1 MAQALQIRQGQ
12 GMKIRITGMALTVM
26 LLAACGQ
33 AQAPDAAPAAPAPT
47 TEAPAATAT
56 VVEKEPSIE
65 DGVDPSVWDN
75 EGEPEDPSAGGEL
88 TCADNPLATH
98 FFTLVGGNTVDDCGR
113 KDPKVL
119 AAFNALMKNT
129 AAAESADKEIPSLRE
144 RLLSGPSGPG
154 ELVVLQGEPWWFY
167 TACQAHDC
175 PGTALAM
182 LYSPNQSK
190 MVGRLTARC
199 RIWWLGEPSDEQRAL
214 IEREQPVDKAM
225 LKEEGESCE

>member
-1 MAQALQIRQGQ
+1 
-12 GMKIRITGMALTVM
+12 MKIRTIAMSSMVA

-33 AQAPDAAPAAPAPT
+33 APEKATGTAPAAPPAPT
-47 TEAPAATAT
+47 TDAPAATAT

-65 DGVDPSVWDN
+65 DGDN

-119 AAFNALMKNT
+119 TAFEALMKGT
-129 AAAESADKEIPSLRE
+129 QDAESTDKEIPSLRK

-182 LYSPNQSK
+182 LYSPTQAK

-199 RIWWLGEPSDEQRAL
+199 RVWWLGEPTAEQRAQ
-214 IEREQPVDKAM
+214 IEQRQPLQDAA
-225 LKEEGESCE
+225 LKEDSALCE

>member
-1 MAQALQIRQGQ
+1 
-12 GMKIRITGMALTVM
+12 MKIRITGMALTVA

-33 AQAPDAAPAAPAPT
+33 APAPDAAPAALAPT

-56 VVEKEPSIE
+56 VVEQAPSIE
-65 DGVDPSVWDN
+65 DGVDPAVWDN
-75 EGEPEDPSAGGEL
+75 EGEAEDPSAGGEL

-129 AAAESADKEIPSLRE
+129 ATAESADKEIPSLRE

-182 LYSPNQSK
+182 LYSPDQSK

>member
-1 MAQALQIRQGQ
+1 MKSRSI
-12 GMKIRITGMALTVM
+12 GMSWMIA
-26 LLAACGQ
+26 LLAACSQ
-33 AQAPDAAPAAPAPT
+33 APAPQV
-47 TEAPAATAT
+47 APEPAAAAATAT
-56 VVEKEPSIE
+56 VVEPEASIE

-75 EGEPEDPSAGGEL
+75 EGEPEEQTPGAEL
-88 TCADNPLATH
+88 TCKDNPLATH

-113 KDPKVL
+113 EDPKVL
-119 AAFNALMKNT
+119 AAFNALMQNT
-129 AAAESADKEIPSLRE
+129 AAAEASDKDIPSLRK

-182 LYSPNQSK
+182 LYSPEQSK

-199 RIWWLGEPSDEQRAL
+199 RVWWLGEPSAEQREQIAQLRPLDDAAL
-214 IEREQPVDKAM
+214 TEDSA
-225 LKEEGESCE
+225 LCE

>member
-1 MAQALQIRQGQ
+1 
-12 GMKIRITGMALTVM
+12 MKIRTMAMSSLVA

-33 AQAPDAAPAAPAPT
+33 AQEQRNETTPAVAPAVPAEAPVAPAA
-47 TEAPAATAT
+47 
-56 VVEKEPSIE
+56 VVDNEPSIE

-75 EGEPEDPSAGGEL
+75 EGEPEDAGAGGEL
-88 TCADNPLATH
+88 SCKDNPLATH

-119 AAFNALMKNT
+119 AAFDALMKGT
-129 AAAESADKEIPSLRE
+129 QAAESTDKDIPSLRE

-154 ELVVLQGEPWWFY
+154 ELLVLQGEPWWFY

-182 LYSPNQSK
+182 LYSPTQAK

-199 RIWWLGEPSDEQRAL
+199 RVWWLGEPDAEQRAL
-214 IEREQPVDKAM
+214 IERERPLDEALFKD
-225 LKEEGESCE
+225 EGDACE

>member
-1 MAQALQIRQGQ
+1 
-12 GMKIRITGMALTVM
+12 MKIRIRGMALTVA

-33 AQAPDAAPAAPAPT
+33 APAPAAAPAAPAPT
-47 TEAPAATAT
+47 AEAPAATAT
-56 VVEKEPSIE
+56 AAEKEPSTE
-65 DGVDPSVWDN
+65 DGVDPAVWDN
-75 EGEPEDPSAGGEL
+75 EGEPEGPSAGGEL

-119 AAFNALMKNT
+119 AAFNTLMKGT
-129 AAAESADKEIPSLRE
+129 AAAESSDKEIPSLRQ

-154 ELVVLQGEPWWFY
+154 ERALLQGEPWWFY

-182 LYSPNQSK
+182 LYSPTEAK

-199 RIWWLGEPSDEQRAL
+199 RVWWLGEPTAEQRAQ
-214 IEREQPVDKAM
+214 IEQRQPLQDAA
-225 LKEEGESCE
+225 LKEDSALCE

>member
-1 MAQALQIRQGQ
+1 
-12 GMKIRITGMALTVM
+12 MKIRITGMALTVA

-33 AQAPDAAPAAPAPT
+33 APAPDAAPAAPAPT

-56 VVEKEPSIE
+56 VVKQAQSIK

-75 EGEPEDPSAGGEL
+75 EGEPEDPSTGGEL

-144 RLLSGPSGPG
+144 RLLSGPSAPG

-182 LYSPNQSK
+182 LYSPDQSK

>member
-1 MAQALQIRQGQ
+1 
-12 GMKIRITGMALTVM
+12 MKIRITGMAMMVA

-33 AQAPDAAPAAPAPT
+33 APAPDAAPAAPAPT
-47 TEAPAATAT
+47 AEAPAATAT

-88 TCADNPLATH
+88 TCTDNPLATH

-119 AAFNALMKNT
+119 AAFNTLMKNT

-182 LYSPNQSK
+182 LYSPDQSK

>member
-1 MAQALQIRQGQ
+1 
-12 GMKIRITGMALTVM
+12 MKMRITGMAM
-26 LLAACGQ
+26 MAALLAACGQ
-33 AQAPDAAPAAPAPT
+33 APEKTGETAPAVAPAPT
-47 TEAPAATAT
+47 AEAPAAAAT
-56 VVEKEPSIE
+56 VVEKEPKEPPAE
-65 DGVDPSVWDN
+65 DGMDPSVWDN

-98 FFTLVGGNTVDDCGR
+98 FFTLVGGNIVDDCGR
-113 KDPKVL
+113 EDPKVL

-129 AAAESADKEIPSLRE
+129 AAAESADREIPSLRE

-154 ELVVLQGEPWWFY
+154 DLVVLQGEPWWFY

-182 LYSPNQSK
+182 LYSPDQSK

-199 RIWWLGEPSDEQRAL
+199 RVWWLGEPTAEQRAQ
-214 IEREQPVDKAM
+214 IEQRQPLQDVA
-225 LKEEGESCE
+225 LKEDSALCD

>member
-1 MAQALQIRQGQ
+1 
-12 GMKIRITGMALTVM
+12 MKIRITGMALTVA

-33 AQAPDAAPAAPAPT
+33 APAPDAAPTAPAPT

-56 VVEKEPSIE
+56 VVEQAPSIE

-75 EGEPEDPSAGGEL
+75 EGEPENPSTGGEL

-182 LYSPNQSK
+182 LYSPDQSK

>member
-1 MAQALQIRQGQ
+1 
-12 GMKIRITGMALTVM
+12 MKMRITGMAM
-26 LLAACGQ
+26 MAALLAACGQ
-33 AQAPDAAPAAPAPT
+33 APEKTGETAPAAAPVPT
-47 TEAPAATAT
+47 TEAPAAT
-56 VVEKEPSIE
+56 VDEKEPSVE

-119 AAFNALMKNT
+119 EAFNALMKGT
-129 AAAESADKEIPSLRE
+129 AAAESSDKEIPSLRE

-182 LYSPNQSK
+182 LYSPDQSK

-199 RIWWLGEPSDEQRAL
+199 RVWWLGEPDAEQRAL
-214 IEREQPVDKAM
+214 IERERPLDEAL
-225 LKEEGESCE
+225 LKNEGDACE

>member
-1 MAQALQIRQGQ
+1 
-12 GMKIRITGMALTVM
+12 MKIRITGMTLTVA

-33 AQAPDAAPAAPAPT
+33 APAPAAAPAAPAPT
-47 TEAPAATAT
+47 AEAPAATAT
-56 VVEKEPSIE
+56 AVEKEPSIE
-65 DGVDPSVWDN
+65 DGVDPAVWDN
-75 EGEPEDPSAGGEL
+75 EGEPEDPSTGGEL

-113 KDPKVL
+113 KDPTVL
-119 AAFNALMKNT
+119 AAFNTLMKGT
-129 AAAESADKEIPSLRE
+129 AAAESADKEIPPLRQ

-154 ELVVLQGEPWWFY
+154 ERVVLQGEPWWFY

-182 LYSPNQSK
+182 LYSPTEAR

-199 RIWWLGEPSDEQRAL
+199 RVWWLGEPTAEQRAQ
-214 IEREQPVDKAM
+214 IEQRQPLQDAA
-225 LKEEGESCE
+225 LKEDSALCE

>member
-1 MAQALQIRQGQ
+1 
-12 GMKIRITGMALTVM
+12 MKIRITGMALTVA

-33 AQAPDAAPAAPAPT
+33 APAPDAAPTAPAPT
-47 TEAPAATAT
+47 TEAPAAPAT
-56 VVEKEPSIE
+56 VVEQAPSIE
-65 DGVDPSVWDN
+65 DGVDPAVWHN

-154 ELVVLQGEPWWFY
+154 ELMVLQGEPWWFY

-182 LYSPNQSK
+182 LYSPDQSK

>member
-1 MAQALQIRQGQ
+1 
-12 GMKIRITGMALTVM
+12 MKIRITGMALTVA

-33 AQAPDAAPAAPAPT
+33 APAPDAAPTAPAPT

-56 VVEKEPSIE
+56 VVEQAPSIE

-75 EGEPEDPSAGGEL
+75 EGEPEDPGAGGEL

-144 RLLSGPSGPG
+144 RLLSGPSAPG

-182 LYSPNQSK
+182 LYSPDQSK

>member
-1 MAQALQIRQGQ
+1 
-12 GMKIRITGMALTVM
+12 MKIRITGMVLTVA

-33 AQAPDAAPAAPAPT
+33 APAPDAAPAAPAPA

-75 EGEPEDPSAGGEL
+75 EGEPEDPGAGGEL

-182 LYSPNQSK
+182 LYSPDQSK

>member
-1 MAQALQIRQGQ
+1 
-12 GMKIRITGMALTVM
+12 MKMRITGMATM
-26 LLAACGQ
+26 AALLAACGQ
-33 AQAPDAAPAAPAPT
+33 APAPDAAPAAPAPT
-47 TEAPAATAT
+47 TEAPAAAAT

-119 AAFNALMKNT
+119 AAFDALMKNT
-129 AAAESADKEIPSLRE
+129 AAAESPDKNVPSLRE

-154 ELVVLQGEPWWFY
+154 ELMVLQGEPWWLY
-167 TACQAHDC
+167 TACQAHQC
-175 PGTALAM
+175 STTALAM
-182 LYSPNQSK
+182 LYSPTHSK
-190 MVGRLTARC
+190 MVGRLTTRC
-199 RIWWLGEPSDEQRAL
+199 NVWWLGEPNAEQRAL
-214 IEREQPVDKAM
+214 IERERPVDEAM
-225 LKEEGESCE
+225 LKEEGDSCE

>member
-1 MAQALQIRQGQ
+1 MTSRYIGLSWMIA
-12 GMKIRITGMALTVM
+12 
-26 LLAACGQ
+26 LLAACSQ
-33 AQAPDAAPAAPAPT
+33 APAPPPAAAAS
-47 TEAPAATAT
+47 EAPVAIATA
-56 VVEKEPSIE
+56 VEPDASSEA
-65 DGVDPSVWDN
+65 GVDPAVWDN
-75 EGEPEDPSAGGEL
+75 EGEPEQETPGAAL
-88 TCADNPLATH
+88 TCKDNPLATH

-119 AAFNALMKNT
+119 AAFDTLMQNT
-129 AAAESADKEIPSLRE
+129 AAAEAGNKDIAPLRE

-182 LYSPNQSK
+182 LYSPGQSK

-199 RIWWLGEPSDEQRAL
+199 RVWWLGEPTPEQREQ
-214 IEREQPVDKAM
+214 IEQLRPLDDAT
-225 LKEEGESCE
+225 LKEDSALCE

>member
-1 MAQALQIRQGQ
+1 
-12 GMKIRITGMALTVM
+12 MKIRITGMVLTVA

-33 AQAPDAAPAAPAPT
+33 APAPDAAPTAPAPI

-56 VVEKEPSIE
+56 VVEQAPSIE

-182 LYSPNQSK
+182 LYSPDQSK

-199 RIWWLGEPSDEQRAL
+199 RIWWLGEPSDEQSAL

>member
-1 MAQALQIRQGQ
+1 
-12 GMKIRITGMALTVM
+12 MKIRITGMAMMVA

-33 AQAPDAAPAAPAPT
+33 APAPDAAPAAPAPT
-47 TEAPAATAT
+47 AEAPAATAT

-88 TCADNPLATH
+88 TCTDNPLATH

-119 AAFNALMKNT
+119 AAFNTLMKNT

-154 ELVVLQGEPWWFY
+154 ELLVLQGEPWWFY

-182 LYSPNQSK
+182 LYSPDQSK

>member
-1 MAQALQIRQGQ
+1 
-12 GMKIRITGMALTVM
+12 MKVRITGMALTVA

-33 AQAPDAAPAAPAPT
+33 APAPDAAPTAPAPA

-56 VVEKEPSIE
+56 VVEQAPSTE

-75 EGEPEDPSAGGEL
+75 EGEPEDPGAGGEL

-182 LYSPNQSK
+182 LYSPDQSK

>member
-1 MAQALQIRQGQ
+1 
-12 GMKIRITGMALTVM
+12 MKVRITGMALTVA

-33 AQAPDAAPAAPAPT
+33 APAPDAAPTAPAPA

-56 VVEKEPSIE
+56 VVEQAPSIE

-75 EGEPEDPSAGGEL
+75 EGEPEDPGAGGEL

-182 LYSPNQSK
+182 LYSPDQSK

>member
-1 MAQALQIRQGQ
+1 MRFQVA
-12 GMKIRITGMALTVM
+12 GMALMVA

-33 AQAPDAAPAAPAPT
+33 APEKAVETMPAVAPAAPAGT
-47 TEAPAATAT
+47 PAATTT
-56 VVEKEPSIE
+56 VVESEPSIE
-65 DGVDPSVWDN
+65 DGVDPSVWDS
-75 EGEPEDPSAGGEL
+75 EGEPEDSGVGREL
-88 TCADNPLATH
+88 TCKDNPLATH

-119 AAFNALMKNT
+119 AAFDALMKGT
-129 AAAESADKEIPSLRE
+129 QAAESADKDIPSLRE

-154 ELVVLQGEPWWFY
+154 ELLVLQGEPWWFY

-182 LYSPNQSK
+182 LYSPDQSK

-199 RIWWLGEPSDEQRAL
+199 RVWWLGEPTAEQREQ
-214 IEREQPVDKAM
+214 IEQLRPLDDAA
-225 LKEEGESCE
+225 LKEDSALCE

>member
-1 MAQALQIRQGQ
+1 
-12 GMKIRITGMALTVM
+12 MKVRITGMALTVA
-26 LLAACGQ
+26 LLAACG
-33 AQAPDAAPAAPAPT
+33 APAPDAAPAAPAPAT
-47 TEAPAATAT
+47 GAPAARAT

-75 EGEPEDPSAGGEL
+75 EGEPEDPSASGEL

-182 LYSPNQSK
+182 LYSPDQSK

-199 RIWWLGEPSDEQRAL
+199 RVWWLGEPSDEQRAL

>member
-1 MAQALQIRQGQ
+1 
-12 GMKIRITGMALTVM
+12 MKMRITGMAM
-26 LLAACGQ
+26 MAALLAACGQ
-33 AQAPDAAPAAPAPT
+33 APEKTGGTAPAAAPAPT

-56 VVEKEPSIE
+56 VVEKESSVE
-65 DGVDPSVWDN
+65 DGVDPAVWDN
-75 EGEPEDPSAGGEL
+75 EGEPEDPAAGGEL

-119 AAFNALMKNT
+119 AAFDALMKGT
-129 AAAESADKEIPSLRE
+129 QDAESSDKDIPSLRK

-154 ELVVLQGEPWWFY
+154 ELLVLQGEPWWFY

-182 LYSPNQSK
+182 LYSPTQAK

-199 RIWWLGEPSDEQRAL
+199 RVWWLGEPTAEQRAQ
-214 IEREQPVDKAM
+214 IEQRQPLQDAA
-225 LKEEGESCE
+225 LKEDSVLCE

>member
-1 MAQALQIRQGQ
+1 
-12 GMKIRITGMALTVM
+12 MKIRITGMVLTVA

-33 AQAPDAAPAAPAPT
+33 EPAPDAAAPAAPAPA

-56 VVEKEPSIE
+56 VVEKEPPIE

-182 LYSPNQSK
+182 LYSPDQSK

-214 IEREQPVDKAM
+214 IEREQPVDKEM

>member
-1 MAQALQIRQGQ
+1 
-12 GMKIRITGMALTVM
+12 MKIRITGMVLTVA

-33 AQAPDAAPAAPAPT
+33 APAPDAAPAAPAP
-47 TEAPAATAT
+47 

-75 EGEPEDPSAGGEL
+75 EGEPEDPGAGGEL

-144 RLLSGPSGPG
+144 RLLSGPG

-182 LYSPNQSK
+182 LYSPDQSK

>member
-1 MAQALQIRQGQ
+1 MKFQAA
-12 GMKIRITGMALTVM
+12 GMALMVA

-33 AQAPDAAPAAPAPT
+33 APEKAVETMPAVAPAAPAGT
-47 TEAPAATAT
+47 PAATTT
-56 VVEKEPSIE
+56 VVESEPSIE
-65 DGVDPSVWDN
+65 DGVDPSVWDS
-75 EGEPEDPSAGGEL
+75 EGEPEDSGVGREL
-88 TCADNPLATH
+88 TCKDNPLATH

-119 AAFNALMKNT
+119 AAFDALMKGT
-129 AAAESADKEIPSLRE
+129 QAAESADKDIPSLRE

-154 ELVVLQGEPWWFY
+154 ELLVLQGEPWWFY

-182 LYSPNQSK
+182 LYSPDQSK

-199 RIWWLGEPSDEQRAL
+199 RVWWLGEPTAEQREQ
-214 IEREQPVDKAM
+214 IEQLRPLDDAA
-225 LKEEGESCE
+225 LKEDSALCE